1 MVSVRGKV
9 PTNLSSVVNQ
19 SSKSSPGLFSS
30 FRPKQLLQSV
40 LRSGPRHAARRKRRS
55 GTIVASSEFMECRSM
70 LSGTAPTN
78 ILLSGSSAVEDQ
90 SPGQVIGAFLSID
103 ADATD
108 THTYSLV
115 TGSGNEGNTR
125 FTINGS
131 ELRTAQRLNYLQQS
145 SHSIR
150 VRTTDSS
157 GLFFEKTFTITVT
170 PVIGSPQLYQSI
182 LPPGSLGSPA
192 GSRFGASVAASTS
205 ITVIGAPGVDMA
217 GNPDVGQAFVFDTAT
232 GSLIRTF
239 NNPTP
244 TPVAQMGL
252 SVAATGNFAIAGAPF
267 DSPSGQFAVGRAFVQ
282 NTSTGV
288 ITTIPNPVPAVDET
302 FGHAVAAD
310 GNLIAVSAPRDDTG
324 ATNSGSVYIYNTAG
338 VLQRTISNPTPFPG
352 DLFGFSLSMSG
363 DLLAVGG
370 AGEVSLFQVSTGTR
384 LRTITNPTFLN
395 GDLFGNSVSL
405 SGNRLAVGAVGRS
418 FGSGA
423 VGAVYVFDTGNGNLL
438 RTVSAPS
445 PVVGEEFGSSVSL
458 HGNLLAVGVPKGDV
472 SGVTDVGTGYLYN
485 IDTGALL
492 GGLSN
497 PAPSTNDQFGAAVA
511 VFQTRVFAGVPLDDS
526 PSSDQGHLHIFS
538 ASAPPFTVEL
548 SQATVA
554 ENSPAGTVVG
564 NLATDPV
571 VAGTTYALVSGAG
584 STDNGKFTISG
595 SQLRTNA
602 AIDFEGQHTFSILV
616 RATDN
621 SGRRSERVFTIHAT
635 NVNEAPVDL
644 TLSSRKIAELSSVGS
659 VVGTFTTVDPDT
671 GDSFTYSL
679 PAGRFDNAAFSVVGN
694 QLRTNLDLDF
704 ETRDRYQIEVVSTDS
719 GGLSKTAQF
728 DIQVTDLNPPA
739 GGAPSFNLKNLV
751 DLNATVQHSNPTNA
765 VQLGGVTYV
774 TASSP
779 LYGTEV
785 YRIDP
790 VTGRATVLKNLAF
803 DTIGDANPHSLS
815 VINGQ
820 LYFLSLY
827 SYVDPS
833 APDGGGTPE
842 TRYGLFKSD
851 GTEAGT
857 VLISELVGVLPG
869 TMMAAGRSMHQV
881 NGRTL
886 FFAGDPMTGEQ
897 LWATDGT
904 AAGTVLLHSF
914 DMAMLPEPDQLLVH
928 GNVLFINRNINA
940 SSGTHELWRS
950 DGTPGGTF
958 LLRRVDMGGGPSF
971 ASMDPRLVAAGAS
984 VFFASTTMEEGT
996 ELWKTDGTVSGT
1008 SLVADLQPGSFSG
1021 QPRGMNNM
1029 NGTLMFSA
1037 DDGSVGRE
1045 LWRSDG
1051 TSVGTTLI
1059 SDLATGP
1066 ASGIRDSSEVGSY
1079 AAWNNQFYFAADDGS
1094 SGHELWRSDGTAA
1107 GTEIVADIGS
1117 GSDGLS
1123 PAFLTGLS
1131 NRLLIQTDSSSAVGS
1146 QLWTTDGMAGGTQF
1160 LADPDGVSG
1169 HIQGPTVAAA
1179 GKAWFIASDAL
1190 TGSELWTT
1198 DGLSA
1203 GTYRVK
1209 DLNPGSGD
1217 GISLIIG
1224 THGQGVY
1231 AIGTD
1236 GVKGTELVVSDGTAA
1251 GTFVADI
1258 AEGTPS
1264 AGIRGSVAF
1273 GRDLLVATQQG
1284 LYRIDPVTS
1293 TFVRL
1298 TTRAASHLTVSGSRA
1313 YFVANAS
1320 SSNFDQELWVT
1331 DGTVSG
1337 TVLVKDI
1344 RPGTSSSEPQ
1354 LLTAFDGGIFFVA
1367 NDGTWG
1373 SELWIS
1379 YGNAFNTV
1387 LYHEFVAGAA
1397 SGAIDQLMVV
1407 GEQLFV
1413 VANETL
1419 FVKSGSSF
1427 VSRGPALRASLMP
1440 WNGVLYYAGHTAATG
1455 HELWRTDGTASGT
1468 WMVADINPG
1477 PASSFPGGGVD
1488 SPGAAGT
1495 ESRLIFRATQA
1506 NGSSQLYV
1514 TDGTSGGTVAL
1525 TNEPLVDVGG
1535 NTHSLSP
1542 VDLTAVG
1549 GKVYFEGYRQDIG
1562 RELWVTDGTIAGT
1575 RPVADLRPGPAPD
1588 PSSASVVFKAFRN
1601 LKNMTAFRDRL
1612 FFSTYDAA
1620 GDVELWTSDGTA
1632 GGTGRAVDILP
1643 GTQSGNPQW
1652 FRVFNDRLYMAA
1664 DTAEFGVSHTSV
1676 YPGEYFYLNEAPRSY
1691 QVAGVTSVD
1700 QPLSLTLRGSDA
1712 DGDAVT
1718 YEITSAPASGSV
1730 VVNGRIAVYTPASGF
1745 TGDVEFQ
1752 YRVFDGSAY
1761 SQHSPARIRV
1771 LAGSAPTVSFLSGT
1785 GTIDPAHGQGTYRTT
1800 VQLSAPAA
1808 TDLLIPFEY
1817 GFSTGETAILDVLFV
1832 SAGQSQAELIV
1843 PVSFDRLYS
1852 AAGRRLELTLLSS
1865 MAANAGAVS
1874 QQAVSLAPQTVAPV
1888 ISFAAPRQ
1896 VVSEPAGTIR
1906 FDVVLSAPSIQ
1917 IVTAMVSVHGVTA
1930 TRGLDFTGPVEHQVA
1945 FSPGQTRQSVL
1956 TNLVD
1961 DSDPEN
1967 REAVLAQLSGP
1978 VNGTVTPSPDG
1989 FRSLA
1994 WIIDDDIST
2003 ITLAAPTALITEGES
2018 VVLTATRTGGNLQ
2031 ESLTVPLSQVSGNS
2045 IAADYQLSGT
2055 EFQFAPGSTEATVT
2069 LSIIDDSIAE
2079 LTEHLTLTLTP
2090 PSGTQYLIGSQDL
2103 IYFLVYDNDTA
2114 QLSFSI
2120 LPYPPHHWSTER
2132 QTVSLSEGNLPSHNH
2147 VITVVARLSIPSSET
2162 VTIPVG
2168 LSNGNTRGYATHG
2181 TDFQFD
2187 ASPLVFPP
2195 GQTQVTRSLT
2205 ILSDFDIE
2213 ADELLRIAL
2222 RPTEQQRS
2230 MTPNGRLDDDSLTLN
2245 VTVRNDDFQLTMDAP
2260 SRVSEDDSSFTFT
2273 LDLGTEANSTQF
2285 VDLQFGGTLGVN
2297 EFQVGA
2303 LDDRKK
2309 NIVRFEVGERKK
2321 TFTVSLN
2328 ADVPKTKSFTISALH
2343 RGSGFTRE
2351 ITIYNT
2357 DIPPTIKF
2365 RPPALGLFLTAGG
2378 SDVLEV
2384 ELSQPASKK
2393 LQIPFVLGGSA
2404 KRNVDFRLAGTAQ
2417 SGVVSIE
2424 AGETTGYIEIIPL
2437 DNNVADG
2444 DKVVQVTVVGTL
2456 DIDVGNDPPKTSRTI
2471 VEPQRPPTAVSKPPI
2486 AIAGTLPFG
2495 QAPPLGD
2502 LATSGGG
2509 LTIENSSSG
2518 DVGSVAPGQLA
2529 IITTQ
2534 KGIINGATVFFD
2546 GNLNGVADFLDLN
2559 GNGRQDVGEPVE
2571 PTAVTAIDGSFLMSI
2586 PSAFDRND
2594 DNKITF
2600 EEGRWVSVGGVD
2612 TSVELPMPL
2621 SLRAPAGIFTLT
2633 PYSTLLDSVLRQRSM
2648 TLDGA
2653 IARVSS
2659 SLGISSYDPR
2669 SGTSIFNVLAGDA
2682 TAAAL
2687 YKEQVR
2693 LGSAAMLSASLF
2705 EGHGSSTVQTK
2716 ADLFFSLMGEKT
2728 TGLLQL
2734 EDEAIVRSLLHGMNA
2749 FETEPM
2755 SAAAI
2760 DGAAQ
2765 LISLSMK
2772 AVAEIQLAT
2781 FSDPVDFLE
2790 SVTRL
2795 KKLLVNEMSS
2805 DLHNVGNE
2813 TQPISAVID
2822 RYVGAES
2829 PTLAEQAD
2837 DQMIG
2842 QVIPPVL
2849 GISDVLLKE
2858 DVAGATAMEFT
2869 VQLVGRHSLPVS
2881 VHYATADGTATLAD
2895 GDYTS
2900 ASGVLNW
2907 AAGDNSPRTI
2917 VVPASADSKFE
2928 YDEYFQVVLTEAEN
2942 AAIRIQNGYGY
2953 LLNDD
2958 NLHVGPGSAV
2968 TSGDGQISLSH
2979 SSDAIAVRRGGLIE
2993 VSGLQNSTLNTVVSG
3008 ANERD
3013 DRLTIDYSA
3022 GHYSADQISFAGGT
3036 GNDHLQ
3042 IDAGRF
3048 STITA
3053 TFNSGWSGLLSL
3065 TSETGVTSQVS
3076 WTDLEQ
3082 LLANV
3087 STVGEFHI
3095 LLPNG
3100 ITDVVVDDPDPST
3113 DGQMRIRSRTD
3124 QFTPVV
3130 FTVPDTKIVVTLEYS
3145 GGSVTVDSVDP
3156 TFTGMIEGPTYDVV
3170 LTGGTVA
3177 ENQPAGTAVGN
3188 LSQTNPSFVG
3198 PVTYSLVSGSGG
3210 THNTSFYIDGT
3221 TLRTTGSFDFETQ
3234 ATYQVRIRATD
3245 TNGNHV
3251 ESALEVQVQNVTE
3264 LIGID
3269 VQLGQNQRS
3278 YVRYV
3283 DLVFDRSNDLLSLL
3297 DGSRFQLNRFDLNGQ
3312 NGAAMTIPTRSV
3324 FGNSVRLDFGQQGI
3338 GGNRNS
3344 NIGDGYYQF
3353 AFDADADGGFED
3365 GSPVMSFHRLL
3376 GDVNGDGIVNSA
3388 DKTQVMLA
3396 NKSSNPESDANGDGI
3411 VNLSDI
3417 SYTSRA
3423 ANRKLRPDLF
3433 RND

>member
-1 MVSVRGKV
+1 
-9 PTNLSSVVNQ
+9 
-19 SSKSSPGLFSS
+19 
-30 FRPKQLLQSV
+30 
-40 LRSGPRHAARRKRRS
+40 
-55 GTIVASSEFMECRSM
+55 M

-78 ILLSGSSAVEDQ
+78 ILLSGSSAVEDLP
-90 SPGQVIGAFLSID
+90 PGQVIGAFSSAD
-103 ADATD
+103 ADASD

-115 TGSGNEGNTR
+115 TGTGNEGNTR

-145 SHSIR
+145 NHSIR

-182 LPPGSLGSPA
+182 LPPGSIGSPT

-205 ITVIGAPGVDMA
+205 ITVIGAPGVDVA
-217 GNPDVGQAFVFDTAT
+217 GNPDVGQAFVFDTNS

-239 NNPTP
+239 NSPSTNA
-244 TPVAQMGL
+244 VAQLGY
-252 SVAATGNFAIAGAPF
+252 STAVTGQLAIAGAPF
-267 DSPSGQFAVGRAFVQ
+267 DRVSGVFGAGRVFLQDANSGF
-282 NTSTGV
+282 
-288 ITTIPNPVPAVDET
+288 ITIIANPTPADTDT

-310 GNLIAVSAPRDDTG
+310 GNFIAVSAPRDDTG
-324 ATNSGSVYIYNTAG
+324 ATNSGAVYIYNTAG
-338 VLQRTISNPTPFPG
+338 VLQRTILNPTPFLG

-370 AGEVSLFQVSTGTR
+370 AGEVSLFQASTGTR

-423 VGAVYVFDTGNGNLL
+423 VGAVYVFDAGSGALL

-492 GGLSN
+492 GGMSN
-497 PAPSTNDQFGAAVA
+497 PFPSTSDQFGAAVA
-511 VFQTRVFAGVPLDDS
+511 VFQTRVFVGAPLDDS
-526 PSSDQGHLHIFS
+526 PSFDQGHLHIFS

-548 SQATVA
+548 SQTTVA
-554 ENSPAGTVVG
+554 ENSAVGTVVG
-564 NLATDPV
+564 NLATDYV

-616 RATDN
+616 RATDS

-635 NVNEAPVDL
+635 NVNETPIDL
-644 TLSSRKIAELSSVGS
+644 TLSAGKIAELSPIGS
-659 VVGTFTTVDPDT
+659 VVGSFTTVDPDT

-679 PAGRFDNAAFSVVGN
+679 PNGRFDNAAFSIVGN
-694 QLRTNLDLDF
+694 QLRTNTDLDF
-704 ETRDRYQIEVVSTDS
+704 ETKDRYRIEVVSTDS
-719 GGLSKTAQF
+719 GGLTKTAQF

-739 GGAPSFNLKNLV
+739 GGAASFNLKNLV

-790 VTGRATVLKNLAF
+790 VTGRATVLENLAF

-851 GTEAGT
+851 GTQAGT
-857 VLISELVGVLPG
+857 VLISELAGVLPES
-869 TMMAAGRSMHQV
+869 MMAAGRPMHQV

-914 DMAMLPEPDQLLVH
+914 DMAMSPEPDQFLVH
-928 GNVLFINRNINA
+928 GNVLYINRNITA
-940 SSGTHELWRS
+940 MSGTHELWRT
-950 DGTPGGTF
+950 DGTVAGTF
-958 LLRRVDMGGGPSF
+958 LLRRADMSGGPSF
-971 ASMDPRLVAAGAS
+971 ASTDPRLVAVGAS

-1008 SLVADLQPGSFSG
+1008 SLVADIQPGSFSG
-1021 QPRGMNNM
+1021 QPRGMTNV

-1051 TSVGTTLI
+1051 TSVGTTLV
-1059 SDLATGP
+1059 SDIASGP
-1066 ASGIRDSSEVGSY
+1066 ASGIRDSSEPGSFV
-1079 AAWNNQFYFAADDGS
+1079 AWNNQFYFGADDGNH
-1094 SGHELWRSDGTAA
+1094 GHELWRSDGTAA
-1107 GTEIVADIGS
+1107 GTQIVADIGS
-1117 GSDGLS
+1117 GPNGLS
-1123 PAFLTGLS
+1123 PAFLTALS
-1131 NRLLIQTDSSSAVGS
+1131 YRLLIQTDMFGAFGS
-1146 QLWTTDGMAGGTQF
+1146 QLWTSDGTTAGTQY

-1169 HIQGPTVAAA
+1169 HIQGSMVAAA
-1179 GKAWFIASDAL
+1179 GKTWFIANDGS
-1190 TGSELWTT
+1190 TGSELWVT
-1198 DGLSA
+1198 DGLAA
-1203 GTYRVK
+1203 GTYRVR

-1217 GISLIIG
+1217 GITSIIG
-1224 THGQGVY
+1224 IHSQGVY
-1231 AIGTD
+1231 ARGTD
-1236 GVKGTELVVSDGTAA
+1236 GIKGDELVVSDGTAA

-1258 AEGTPS
+1258 AEGTP
-1264 AGIRGSVAF
+1264 AVGIRGSVAF

-1284 LYRIDPVTS
+1284 LYRVDPVTS
-1293 TFVRL
+1293 NSVRL
-1298 TTRAASHLTVSGSRA
+1298 TTHAASQLTVSGSRA
-1313 YFVANAS
+1313 FFVANAS
-1320 SSNFDQELWVT
+1320 TFSFDQELWVT
-1331 DGTVSG
+1331 DGTITG

-1344 RPGTSSSEPQ
+1344 RPGTTSSEPK

-1367 NDGTWG
+1367 NDGTRG
-1373 SELWIS
+1373 SELWVS
-1379 YGNAFNTV
+1379 YGNEFNTV

-1407 GEQLFV
+1407 GDQLFV
-1413 VANETL
+1413 VANDTL
-1419 FVKSGSSF
+1419 FVKSGSTF

-1455 HELWRTDGTASGT
+1455 YELWRTDGTTSGT

-1477 PASSFPGGGVD
+1477 PASSFPGGGV
-1488 SPGAAGT
+1488 SSSSEESGSGGANL

-1525 TNEPLVDVGG
+1525 TNEPLVDISG
-1535 NTHSLSP
+1535 NTYSLSP

-1549 GKVYFEGYRQDIG
+1549 GKVFFEGFRQDIG
-1562 RELWVTDGTIAGT
+1562 RELWVTDGTTTGT
-1575 RPVADLRPGPAPD
+1575 RPVADLRSGPAPD
-1588 PSSASVVFKAFRN
+1588 PSSGSVVFNAFRN

-1664 DTAEFGVSHTSV
+1664 DTVEFGVSQNSM
-1676 YPGEYFYLNEAPRSY
+1676 YPGELFQLNEAPRSY
-1691 QVAGVTSVD
+1691 QVAGVTSVG

-1718 YEITSAPASGSV
+1718 YQITSPPVSGSV
-1730 VVNGRIAVYTPASGF
+1730 VVNGRTAVYTPASGF

-1761 SQHSPARIRV
+1761 SENSTARIRV
-1771 LAGSAPTVSFLSGT
+1771 VAGAAPTVSFLSGT
-1785 GTIDPAHGQGTYRTT
+1785 GTIDPAQGQGTYRTH
-1800 VQLSAPAA
+1800 VQLSAPAP
-1808 TDLLIPFEY
+1808 TNLLIPFEY
-1817 GFSTGETAILDVLFV
+1817 GFSTGETASLDVLFV
-1832 SAGQSQAELIV
+1832 SAGESQTELIV
-1843 PVSFDRLYS
+1843 PVSIDRLYS
-1852 AAGRRLELTLLSS
+1852 AAGRPLELTLLPS
-1865 MAANAGAVS
+1865 MAANAGSVS
-1874 QQAVSLAPQTVAPV
+1874 QQAVSLAPQTVTPV
-1888 ISFAAPRQ
+1888 ISFAVPQ
-1896 VVSEPAGTIR
+1896 EVVSETAGTIR
-1906 FDVVLSAPSIQ
+1906 FDVVLSAPSSQ
-1917 IVTAMVSVHGVTA
+1917 VVTATVSIHGSTA
-1930 TRGLDFTGPVEHQVA
+1930 TRGLDFTGPIEQQIV

-1956 TNLVD
+1956 LNVINDTL
-1961 DSDPEN
+1961 PEN
-1967 REAVLAQLSGP
+1967 REAISAQLSSP
-1978 VNGTVTPSPDG
+1978 VNGTVTSSPDG
-1989 FRSLA
+1989 FRSIA
-1994 WIIDDDIST
+1994 WITDDDIST
-2003 ITLAAPTALITEGES
+2003 ITLVPPPALIAEGES
-2018 VVLTATRTGGNLQ
+2018 VVLTANRTGGNLQ
-2031 ESLTVPLSQVSGNS
+2031 APLTVPLSQVSGNS
-2045 IAADYQLSGT
+2045 TTADYQLSGNA
-2055 EFQFAPGSTEATVT
+2055 FQFAAGATEATVT
-2069 LSIIDDSIAE
+2069 LSITDDSVAE
-2079 LTEHLTLTLTP
+2079 LTEYLSLALTP
-2090 PSGTQYLIGSQDL
+2090 PSGTQYLIGNQDL
-2103 IYFLVYDNDTA
+2103 AYFLVYDNDTA
-2114 QLSFSI
+2114 KLSFTV
-2120 LPYPPHHWSTER
+2120 LPYPPHYWTTER
-2132 QTVSLSEGNLPSHNH
+2132 QTVSLRENHLPGQNH
-2147 VITVVARLSIPSSET
+2147 SLTVVARLSTPSSET
-2162 VTIPVG
+2162 VTVPAK
-2168 LSNGNTRGYATHG
+2168 LSPGSTAGYATRG
-2181 TDFQFD
+2181 TDYLFD
-2187 ASPLVFPP
+2187 DSPFVFAP
-2195 GQTQVTRSLT
+2195 GQTEVTRTLT
-2205 ILSDFDIE
+2205 IMSDFDIE
-2213 ADELLRIAL
+2213 PDELLRISL
-2222 RPTEQQRS
+2222 QPTEQQRF

-2245 VTVRNDDFQLTMDAP
+2245 VTIRNDDFRLTLDAP
-2260 SRVSEDDSSFTFT
+2260 SRVPEDASSFTFT

-2297 EFQVGA
+2297 EFQVGT

-2309 NIVRFEVGERKK
+2309 NVVRFEPGERKK

-2328 ADVPKTKSFTISALH
+2328 ADVPKTKSFTISASH
-2343 RGSGFTRE
+2343 RGSGFTQE
-2351 ITIYNT
+2351 ITICNT
-2357 DIPPTIKF
+2357 DQPPSVKF
-2365 RPPALGLFLTAGG
+2365 RPPGFGLTLAPGG
-2378 SDVLEV
+2378 KDRLEL
-2384 ELSQPASKK
+2384 ELSAPAPHR
-2393 LQIPFVLGGSA
+2393 LQIPFRLGGSA
-2404 KRNVDFRLAGTAQ
+2404 KRDQDYSLTGTAQ
-2417 SGVVSIE
+2417 SGVVTINT
-2424 AGETTGYIEIIPL
+2424 GETTGYIDIIPL
-2437 DNNVADG
+2437 DNNVPDG
-2444 DKVVQVTVVGTL
+2444 DKVVEVTIVGTL
-2456 DIDVGNDPPKTSRTI
+2456 DIDVGNDPPKTSRI
-2471 VEPQRPPTAVSKPPI
+2471 IREPQRPPTAVPKQPSYQPYQV
-2486 AIAGTLPFG
+2486 ALNTLP
-2495 QAPPLGD
+2495 D
-2502 LATSGGG
+2502 ATSLDALG
-2509 LTIENSSSG
+2509 TITGAQTASSSTG
-2518 DVGSVAPGQLA
+2518 AVPVGQVAVVG
-2529 IITTQ
+2529 TQ
-2534 KGIINGATVFFD
+2534 KGIISGGTVFFD
-2546 GNLNGVADFLDLN
+2546 GNLNGIADFLDLN
-2559 GNGRQDVGEPVE
+2559 GNGRQDVGEPAE

-2586 PSAFDRND
+2586 PAAFDRNGD
-2594 DNKITF
+2594 DRITF
-2600 EEGRWVSVGGVD
+2600 EEGRWVSVGGID
-2612 TSVELPMPL
+2612 SSVELPMLL
-2621 SLRAPAGIFTLT
+2621 SLRAPAGIYTLT
-2633 PYSTLLDSVLRQRSM
+2633 PYSTLLDSVLRQNSI
-2648 TLDGA
+2648 TLDDA
-2653 IARVSS
+2653 IVRLST
-2659 SLGISSYDPR
+2659 SLGLSSYDPR

-2693 LGSAAMLSASLF
+2693 LGSAALLSASLF
-2705 EGHGSSTVQTK
+2705 AAHGSSSVQTQ
-2716 ADLFFSLMGEKT
+2716 ADLFFNLMAEKT
-2728 TGLLQL
+2728 AGLLQL
-2734 EDEAIVRSLLHGMNA
+2734 EDEAIVRSLLNGMNA
-2749 FETEPM
+2749 FQTDPV
-2755 SAAAI
+2755 SADI
-2760 DGAAQ
+2760 LDGTAQ
-2765 LISLSMK
+2765 LIALSMT
-2772 AVAEIQLAT
+2772 AVTDIQLAT
-2781 FSDPVDFLE
+2781 FSDPADFLE

-2795 KKLLVNEMSS
+2795 KKLLVGEISR
-2805 DLHNVGNE
+2805 DLQDVGNA
-2813 TQPISAVID
+2813 TQAISAVVNK
-2822 RYVGAES
+2822 YAGAKS
-2829 PTLAEQAD
+2829 PTLADRAATQT
-2837 DQMIG
+2837 IG

-2858 DVAGATAMEFT
+2858 DVAGASSMEFT
-2869 VQLVGRHSLPVS
+2869 VQLVGRHLLPVS
-2881 VHYATADGTATLAD
+2881 VRYATADGTATLAD

-2900 ASGVLNW
+2900 VNGQLHW

-2917 VVPASADSKFE
+2917 VVPISADSKFE
-2928 YDEYFQVVLTEAEN
+2928 HDEYFQVVLTEAEN

-2958 NLHVGPGSAV
+2958 TLHVGPGSTV
-2968 TSGDGQISLSH
+2968 TAGDGPITLSH
-2979 SSDAIAVRRGGLIE
+2979 SSDTIVVRRGGLIE
-2993 VSGLQNSTLNTVVSG
+2993 TSGLQNSNLNSVVLG

-3013 DRLTIDYSA
+3013 DQLTVDYSA
-3022 GHYSADQISFAGGT
+3022 GHYSADQIAFAGGT

-3042 IDAGRF
+3042 IDAGHF
-3048 STITA
+3048 SSITA
-3053 TFNSGWSGLLSL
+3053 TFHSGWSGLLSL
-3065 TSETGVTSQVS
+3065 NSETGITSQVS

-3095 LLPNG
+3095 QLPAG
-3100 ITDVVVDDPDPST
+3100 ITDVVVDDPDPAK
-3113 DGQMRIRSRTD
+3113 DGQMRVRSRTD
-3124 QFTPVV
+3124 QFAPVV
-3130 FTVPDTKIVVTLEYS
+3130 FTVPDAKIVVTLEDAN
-3145 GGSVTVDSVDP
+3145 GSVAVDSADP
-3156 TFTGMIEGPTYDVV
+3156 TFTGIIEGPTYDVV
-3170 LTGGTVA
+3170 LTGGTIA
-3177 ENQPAGTAVGN
+3177 ENQPAGTAVGS

-3198 PVTYSLVSGSGG
+3198 PVTYSLVSGSGS
-3210 THNTSFYIDGT
+3210 THNDAFYVDGT
-3221 TLRTTGSFDFETQ
+3221 ALKSTGSFDFETQ
-3234 ATYQVRIRATD
+3234 STYQVRIRATD

-3251 ESALEVQVQNVTE
+3251 ESPLEVLVQNVTE

-3283 DLVFDRSNDLLSLL
+3283 DLVFDRSDDLLSLL
-3297 DGSRFQLNRFDLNGQ
+3297 DGSRFQLNRFDLNGR
-3312 NGAAMTIPTRSV
+3312 NGAAMTMPTRSV
-3324 FGNSVRLDFGQQGI
+3324 VGNSVRLDFGQQGI

-3344 NIGDGYYQF
+3344 NIGDGYYQLL
-3353 AFDADADGGFED
+3353 FDADDDGGFEE

-3376 GDVNGDGIVNSA
+3376 GDVNGDGQVDSRDKQQVLSA
-3388 DKTQVMLA
+3388 NGTNDA
-3396 NKSSNPESDANGDGI
+3396 ESDANGDGI
-3411 VNLSDI
+3411 VNRTDVSL
-3417 SYTSRA
+3417 TSRA